1 MKTTFDKLRD
11 LNACKCDILIFNNSY
26 TDEWDMTIKSS
37 RDGVKIEVNDH
48 HPDFGTLVDK
58 VYDKFI
64 STTQFG
70 APALAEPVTRQLSP
84 PPAPSPTDDEII
96 F

>member
-11 LNACKCDILIFNNSY
+11 LNACKCDILIFNNNY
-26 TDEWDMTIKSS
+26 TGEWDMTIKSS
-37 RDGVKIEVNDH
+37 RDGVKIEVEDH
-48 HPDFGTLVDK
+48 HPDFGTLIDK

-70 APALAEPVTRQLSP
+70 APALAEPLTKELA
-84 PPAPSPTDDEII
+84 PPAPPPSNDEIPY
-96 F
+96 

>member
-37 RDGVKIEVNDH
+37 RDGVKIEVEDH
-48 HPDFGTLVDK
+48 HPDFGTLIDK

-70 APALAEPVTRQLSP
+70 APALAEPLTKELA
-84 PPAPSPTDDEII
+84 PPAPPPSNDEIPY
-96 F
+96 